1 MGLPS
6 RSRRGDPRSKTEVFQ
21 FQKPSDFS
29 LFLAVSR
36 LNWEHKKRCWGGLQ
50 SPVLRVA
57 PAERSPSQWEA
68 ARHISTTPSPT
79 TPFFPRPPRTSREAS
94 SLSSSLGK
102 SREGREGAQA
112 ICGTQKVAQQQDR
125 RSSGPGNWL
134 KGSFLRHIL
143 LSAGLAQDR
152 QEDKQTIRK
161 VLIRRLSFSHFPT
174 VSDLET
180 PDQGKLRSI
189 RAQCRSIYQD
199 DEACLA
205 IGLVDTHM
213 QCTVHT
219 TTQATQTQSKE
230 EQQIKCIC
238 CNRFKH

>member
-1 MGLPS
+1 M
-6 RSRRGDPRSKTEVFQ
+6 
-21 FQKPSDFS
+21 
-29 LFLAVSR
+29 
-36 LNWEHKKRCWGGLQ
+36 
-50 SPVLRVA
+50 
-57 PAERSPSQWEA
+57 
-68 ARHISTTPSPT
+68 
-79 TPFFPRPPRTSREAS
+79 
-94 SLSSSLGK
+94 
-102 SREGREGAQA
+102 AQ
-112 ICGTQKVAQQQDR
+112 QHQQQQDG

-205 IGLVDTHM
+205 IGVVDI
-213 QCTVHT
+213 CTVLFTPQRRQLKHR
-219 TTQATQTQSKE
+219 AKRSSRSNAFVVIGSNIEMLSWKN
-230 EQQIKCIC
+230 IC
-238 CNRFKH
+238 KDVEAGCWVVHMGRTIMEILF